1 MMFWYNTDVNGWGYA
16 GMAVGM
22 VLFWALVIG
31 GIVMLIRLATGDRA
45 VGGTTPPDTDAQ
57 QLLALRFARGEID
70 ETEYR
75 GKLAVLRDH
84 AQL

>member
-1 MMFWYNTDVNGWGYA
+1 
-16 GMAVGM
+16 MAVGM

-31 GIVMLIRLATGDRA
+31 GIVMLIRLATGNHA
-45 VGGTTPPDTDAQ
+45 AGGATPPDTDAR

-70 ETEYR
+70 EAEFR

-84 AQL
+84 VHL

>member
-1 MMFWYNTDVNGWGYA
+1 MMFWYNTDVSSWGYA

-31 GIVMLIRLATGDRA
+31 TVMLIRLA
-45 VGGTTPPDTDAQ
+45 GGNHAAGPTNPPGTNPQ
-57 QLLALRFARGEID
+57 QLLALRFARGDID

-75 GKLAVLRDH
+75 NKLAVLRDH
-84 AQL
+84 ADF